1 MFRYSALE
9 STLLLSHSKLGG
21 SKMSIPIS
29 TLVKVLRD
37 IEEDLERDSEFLVES
52 GKGVDDPG
60 YGKQTKRLEA
70 LMAPLSLAIKELQS
84 RPKPL
89 GPEGQ
94 KALKYARNIGRKLKA
109 ARERAGTQN
118 TADLLGAAFLNIR
131 EYVQM
136 LEELDHVHQYHNPM
150 ILVPDHV
157 PSHVGA
163 MQQLDTFQAAMVLL
177 FTIFAG
183 HVQRRK
189 RASAKNA

>member
-1 MFRYSALE
+1 V
-9 STLLLSHSKLGG
+9 
-21 SKMSIPIS
+21 SIPIS
-29 TLVKVLRD
+29 SLVKVLED
-37 IEEDLERDSEFLVES
+37 IEEDLRRDPELLVES

-94 KALKYARNIGRKLKA
+94 KALKYARSIEKRLKA
-109 ARERAGTQN
+109 AEERGSTQN
-118 TADLLGAAFLNIR
+118 TMDLLKDAFLNIR
-131 EYVQM
+131 EYLEK
-136 LEELDHVHQYHNPM
+136 LEELDHVHQYHSSM
-150 ILVPDHV
+150 ILVPDQDL
-157 PSHVGA
+157 SHVGA
-163 MQQLDTFQAAMVLL
+163 MQHLDSFQATMVLL

-189 RASAKNA
+189 RASTKGK